1 MKIKFF
7 STSVLLGAAIMLQAQ
22 APAPEAVYEIKSG
35 IVTTEMDMMGQKI
48 VQKQYFDDYGKKQAT
63 ESDFGGNKMR
73 TITLDGA
80 QIMINEAEKTA
91 TRMPAMMGGMGGGA
105 RRINF
110 SKLTDEVIKQFQI
123 KEQGEETVAGKTC
136 KKYSMTMQSPMGG
149 EAQTSTIWV
158 YKGLTLKTAMNS
170 QMGAIEQVATK
181 VEENVDIPASMFTV
195 PDGIQVREMQM
206 GGFGGGGF

>member
-1 MKIKFF
+1 MKIKLI

-35 IVTTEMDMMGQKI
+35 IITTEMDMMGQKV

-63 ESDFGGNKMR
+63 VSDFGGGQMR

-80 QIMINEAEKTA
+80 QVMINEAEKTA

-123 KEQGEETVAGKTC
+123 KEQGEEAIAGKTC
-136 KKYSMTMQSPMGG
+136 KKYSVTMQSPMGG
-149 EAQTSTIWV
+149 DAMTSTLWV
-158 YKGLTLKTAMNS
+158 YKGITLKSSMNS
-170 QMGAIEQVATK
+170 QMGAMEQVATK
-181 VEENVDIPASMFTV
+181 LEENVEIPATMFTV
-195 PDGIQVREMQM
+195 PEGIKVTEMQM